1 MGSADGR
8 GHCFVGRIDERAEVS
23 ARVSVAAGG
32 RAQVVLVEGDAGY
45 GKTDLVGQVVRESC
59 EGFVVLRAEAEELA
73 IDSSLYLLGQLG
85 VSTADGPVAAA
96 MGLVEILGDQQDRG
110 PVALVVEDLHWAD
123 RASRDALLLA
133 ARRLREDRVL
143 IMVTT
148 RPDPVGNAGW
158 ERFVRDDER
167 GCRVRPGPLSVDDVA
182 RLVDDLGVP
191 LRRWCIERL
200 HRHTAGHPLYLR
212 TVLGELTPAQLAA
225 PGDDLPTPSSLALTT
240 VGKMADL
247 SAEARALGS
256 ALAVLRQRAP
266 LPMAAAVAGLSS
278 STAALEQ
285 LVASGFVTWSP
296 GEAGTPVEFV
306 HPLYSAAIYEDLSPS
321 RRQQL
326 HRAAASVLERGAA
339 LEHRFRA
346 TDTFD
351 DGLAAELEAAAANL
365 AGDGDLGTAA
375 TYLSWSSML
384 SARVGYRERR
394 IQEAVSWLLS
404 GAETARA
411 ASLRNR
417 LEACADSTRRDQ
429 LLGALAW
436 DEGNAVES
444 EKWLKRAV
452 ADADPEVDRAALA
465 AALALLGYLCVLH
478 GRMAEGVAL
487 AGGAFDL
494 GLADGRSA
502 YRAWAALTL
511 GQGALT
517 GAAASVGLLASRL
530 PERPEEVAV
539 EDGDLLVLRG
549 TLNFYAQHVEATI
562 ADLTA
567 AIKALRYGRTASELA
582 RAHLKLGQ
590 MFFVSGDWDE
600 SLRHGGVALSLSSG
614 EHQTWVGPQAHCL
627 LNSVL
632 ASRGHGDA
640 AAGHLAAARQGL
652 EKADTLEAHLTTT
665 MAEADMA
672 RARGDSERVVQ
683 LLLPFVGEGDGAS
696 LTMLSSL
703 LWWVALVM
711 AALDCG
717 QVDLAARLTSQLE
730 SAGAMRGLDI
740 RARLLGLQGRVA
752 SETGSVDDALALFSS
767 SVESFTLDDPVID
780 QALIRQA
787 YGRLLVAVGE
797 RRQATDQLRAA
808 HQLLSACGAGPYLER
823 LAADLDRCGVRADTR
838 RSRERFALTDRERDV
853 AVLVS
858 RGLTN
863 GEVAAEL
870 YVSKKAVEFHL
881 GNIFAKLGLTSRRQL
896 RGLQLA

>member
-1 MGSADGR
+1 M
-8 GHCFVGRIDERAEVS
+8 VS

-45 GKTDLVGQVVRESC
+45 GKTELVDRVVRESC

-73 IDSSLYLLGQLG
+73 IDTSLYLLGQLG
-85 VSTADGPVAAA
+85 VSTTDGPVAAA
-96 MGLVEILGDQQDRG
+96 MGLVEVLGDQQDRG

-123 RASRDALLLA
+123 PVSRDALLLA

-167 GCRVRPGPLSVDDVA
+167 GCRVRLGPLSVDDVA
-182 RLVDDLGVP
+182 RLVDELGIP

-240 VGKMADL
+240 VGRMADL

-266 LPMAAAVAGLSS
+266 LPMVAAVAGLSS
-278 STAALEQ
+278 STGALGE

-296 GEAGTPVEFV
+296 REAGTPVEFV
-306 HPLYSAAIYEDLSPS
+306 HPLYSAAVYEDLSPA

-326 HRAAASVLERGAA
+326 HRSAASVLERGGA

-351 DGLAAELEAAAANL
+351 DGLAAELEAAAASL

-384 SARVGYRERR
+384 SARVGDRERR
-394 IQEAVSWLLS
+394 LEEAVWWLLS
-404 GAETARA
+404 GADTARA
-411 ASLRNR
+411 ASLGNR
-417 LEACADSTRRDQ
+417 LEACAESTRRDQ

-436 DEGNAVES
+436 DEGNAGES
-444 EKWLKRAV
+444 EKWLRRAV
-452 ADADPEVDRAALA
+452 AHADPEVDGEALA

-478 GRMAEGVAL
+478 GRMAEGAVL
-487 AGGAFDL
+487 AREAFDL
-494 GLADGRSA
+494 GLADGRSE

-530 PERPEEVAV
+530 AERPEEVAV
-539 EDGDLLVLRG
+539 ADADLLVLRG

-567 AIKALRYGRTASELA
+567 ALKVLRYGRTASELA

-590 MFFVSGDWDE
+590 MFFASGEWDE

-614 EHQTWVGPQAHCL
+614 ERQTWVGPQAHCL

-632 ASRGHGDA
+632 ASRGHSDA

-665 MAEADMA
+665 MAEADTA

-730 SAGAMRGLDI
+730 RAGAMRGLDMQ
-740 RARLLGLQGRVA
+740 ARLFGLQGRVA
-752 SETGSVDDALALFSS
+752 SETGSVDAALALFSS

-808 HQLLSACGAGPYLER
+808 HQLLSACGARPYLER
-823 LAADLDRCGVRADTR
+823 LAADLDRCGIRADTR
-838 RSRERFALTDRERDV
+838 HSRERFALTDRERDV

-896 RGLQLA
+896 RGLQLG